1 MAEPREKQ
9 TRLGL
14 VGPVLP
20 YRGGIAQYTTMLHRT
35 LASRT
40 ELFSLSFKRQYPKW
54 LYPGRDDIDP
64 GFSGY
69 REPGVLYVLDSLN
82 PFTWAK
88 ACKIMIAH
96 SPVGVVLPWWT
107 VFWAPCFGFVAEH
120 VRRKKIKIVFTC
132 HNVMEHESSI
142 WKEKLTRK
150 VLSKGDSFLV
160 TNRKDAD
167 KLSALVPPSHIAV
180 HPIPL
185 PGMFPPAKP
194 DVEKRAGLE
203 LLFFGLVRPYKGLDV
218 LIDAMHLLKDEDIFL
233 TVAGEWWQDS
243 SMLRSRIFHKDLA
256 GKIEVIDRYLTDDET
271 AGYFSRADVVV
282 LPYRSA
288 TGTGVIPLAYH
299 YGKPVIATEVGGLP
313 EVVENG
319 VSGRLVRPGDPSA
332 LASVIRDF
340 LRVPGAITREGI
352 ARVAG
357 RMTWDSLAACL
368 LDLIKDTGE

>member
-1 MAEPREKQ
+1 
-9 TRLGL
+9 
-14 VGPVLP
+14 
-20 YRGGIAQYTTMLHRT
+20 
-35 LASRT
+35 
-40 ELFSLSFKRQYPKW
+40 
-54 LYPGRDDIDP
+54 
-64 GFSGY
+64 
-69 REPGVLYVLDSLN
+69 
-82 PFTWAK
+82 
-88 ACKIMIAH
+88 
-96 SPVGVVLPWWT
+96 
-107 VFWAPCFGFVAEH
+107 
-120 VRRKKIKIVFTC
+120 
-132 HNVMEHESSI
+132 MEHESSI

-167 KLSALVPPSHIAV
+167 KLSTLVPPSHIAV

-243 SMLRSRIFHKDLA
+243 APLRSRIFHKDLA

-299 YGKPVIATEVGGLP
+299 YGKPVIAADVGGLR
-313 EVVENG
+313 EVVEDG
-319 VSGRLVRPGDPSA
+319 VSGRMVRPGDPSA

-340 LRVPGAITREGI
+340 LHAPGAITREGVEKVG
-352 ARVAG
+352 R
-357 RMTWDSLAACL
+357 RMTWDSLAECL